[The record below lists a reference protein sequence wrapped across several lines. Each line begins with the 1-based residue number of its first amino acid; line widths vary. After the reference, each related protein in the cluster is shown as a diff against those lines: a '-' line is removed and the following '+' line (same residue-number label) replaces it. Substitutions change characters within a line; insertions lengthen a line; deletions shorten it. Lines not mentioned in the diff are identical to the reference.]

1 MTMRL
6 MIDRVYVYITLVY
19 CVVYGQGAL
28 VVWCGI
34 HVANVYVYD
43 VVYTMNRTNY
53 TYNYMLVLVVL
64 L

>member
-1 MTMRL
+1 MYNFSIL
-6 MIDRVYVYITLVY
+6 CSV
-19 CVVYGQGAL
+19 CVWIGCAL

-53 TYNYMLVLVVL
+53 SYNYMLY
-64 L
+64 